1 MTLAGPRGLDFWNR
15 PFAAPAV
22 LCAAY
27 TLGALAVF
35 ATLGSLAHLEE
46 IVFSTRDARG
56 YRSIADFFGGG
67 SEHPGAELL
76 ALRPF
81 LFPLLL
87 VSYQV
92 IGVVGL
98 VVLQWLLNLCTVLF
112 TFSTLTRIT
121 GSRRI
126 GIAGAGVLILH
137 PTFSFIALHA
147 LSEPLALALVAA
159 AVSRLVVFF
168 ATGERR
174 SLGMGCF
181 LLCAASCAKPVYL
194 PICYTA
200 CAYAAWGL
208 LRDRRRTGRAF
219 ALAALA
225 ASPLFVQLLLS
236 YLLTGQP
243 TMSTAGRVNFENR
256 FFPAVVG
263 FQRGTGFIPYD
274 HAEAKAARARHPA
287 LGDKVR
293 FVAAHPAATV
303 RAVGYLLRSNVLSG
317 SDLVRYPPELFTAG
331 RLGEWLE
338 RWSGLLDAAI
348 ARLHVFAAVVLIGA
362 ALRRIRGIPAWAGV
376 LACASY
382 AVLLMSVLAYWQGDR
397 LILAAVPFWIVA
409 YASLGWHLLRRST
422 ATSA

>member
-1 MTLAGPRGLDFWNR
+1 MTLAGQRGLDFWSR

-22 LCAAY
+22 FCAAY
-27 TLGALAVF
+27 TVVALAIF
-35 ATLGSLAHLEE
+35 AELGSLAHLEE
-46 IVFSTRDARG
+46 IVFSAPDAQG
-56 YRSIADFFGGG
+56 YRRIADFFVGGA
-67 SEHPGAELL
+67 EHPGAELL

-87 VSYQV
+87 ATYHV
-92 IGVVGL
+92 IGVVGV
-98 VVLQWLLNLCTVLF
+98 VVLQWLLNLCTVF
-112 TFSTLTRIT
+112 VTFSTLTRIT
-121 GSRRI
+121 GSPRV

-137 PTFSFIALHA
+137 PTFSLIALHA
-147 LSEPLALALVAA
+147 LSEPLALALMAA

-168 ATGERR
+168 VTGEQR

-194 PICYTA
+194 PICYAT

-208 LRDRRRTGRAF
+208 LRDRRRTGRAL

-236 YLLTGQP
+236 FLLTGQP
-243 TMSTAGRVNFENR
+243 TISTAGRVNFENR

-263 FQRGTGFIPYD
+263 FERGTGLIPYD
-274 HAEAKAARARHPA
+274 HSEAKAARARYPA

-303 RAVGYLLRSNVLSG
+303 EAVGYLLRSNVLS
-317 SDLVRYPPELFTAG
+317 SSNFVRSPPELFPAG
-331 RLGEWLE
+331 RLGNWLE
-338 RWSGLLDAAI
+338 RWSGLLNAAI
-348 ARLHVFAAVVLIGA
+348 ARLHVLAAVVLVGA
-362 ALRRIRGIPAWAGV
+362 ALRRIRGIPAWAGL

-382 AVLLMSVLAYWQGDR
+382 VVLLMSVLAYWQGDR
-397 LILAAVPFWIVA
+397 LILAAVPIWIVA
-409 YASLGWHLLRRST
+409 YASMGWHLLQRST
-422 ATSA
+422 APSA